1 MAAPPRQIS
10 MTPRRTVFAVLAAAG
25 LALAG
30 CAGDPDSAAPAAP
43 AANPTPTKPANPAEP
58 GDGVTSTTFPSPTA
72 TPSFGGD
79 ENAQLVTAKPGT
91 INPRPVS
98 WQRAKPSPDGRS
110 VRIFFVSGVEP
121 CYVLDHVKV
130 SYLDQVVIT
139 LYEGSRHT
147 AKRQVCIDIGVFK
160 AVDVPLDQP
169 LGARTV
175 VDGAPR

>member
-1 MAAPPRQIS
+1 MTPPRI
-10 MTPRRTVFAVLAAAG
+10 VLALLAAAG

-30 CAGDPDSAAPAAP
+30 CAGDPDSAAPAGP
-43 AANPTPTKPANPAEP
+43 GANPADP
-58 GDGVTSTTFPSPTA
+58 GDGVTSTTLPSPTA
-72 TPSFGGD
+72 TPRFGGD

-91 INPRPVS
+91 INPHPIS

-130 SYLDQVVIT
+130 SYLNQVVIT

-147 AKRQVCIDIGVFK
+147 AKRQACIDIGVFK
-160 AVDVPLDQP
+160 AVDVPLDQA
-169 LGARTV
+169 LGARKV